1 LVIEPIFEA
10 NFLDCSHGF
19 RPGRSAHDAIR
30 IIGRTI
36 TFKGQRIVV
45 DADIVG
51 FFGNICQDI
60 LLDLV
65 ERRIADGRVLSLI
78 RMWLEAGV
86 MEEGKYIEAN
96 EGMEVGLKP
105 TGKPV
110 ELLPT
115 HIATAPRFYSTTA
128 EGWSLIRIW
137 RPLALRPRRSKN
149 YPDRYH

>member
-1 LVIEPIFEA
+1 
-10 NFLDCSHGF
+10 
-19 RPGRSAHDAIR
+19 
-30 IIGRTI
+30 
-36 TFKGQRIVV
+36 VV

-78 RMWLEAGV
+78 CMWLEAGV

-115 HIATAPRFYSTTA
+115 PIATAPRFYSTTA